1 MITRKSGYFLVYRDI
16 YKHKA
21 FKNIIEASVW
31 LYMISSATH
40 QDKTLGFFDN
50 PIFLKRSEMIFPIRK
65 TASIFK
71 MTYSEMRSFLLK
83 LKRKK
88 MIKTR
93 LAHLQPTNNHKYRSV
108 TVISIE
114 NYDKFQ
120 YVEAEQSLTAHLSPV
135 TNKQY
140 TNTHTNILT
149 EKIKK
154 SSNSDYK
161 KIGEE
166 GHYWVILKDSKKYL
180 KHKFK
185 DIPLEEY

>member
-40 QDKTLGFFDN
+40 QDKTLSFFDN
-50 PIFLKRSEMIFPIRK
+50 PVFLKRSEMIFPIRK

-88 MIKTR
+88 MINTR

-114 NYDKFQ
+114 NYNKFQ
-120 YVEAEQSLTAHLSPV
+120 YVEAEQSLTDHLSPV
-135 TNKQY
+135 TNKQ

-154 SSNSDYK
+154 SSKSDFK
-161 KIGEE
+161 KVGDWGE
-166 GHYWVILKDSKKYL
+166 YNILLKDNKRYL
-180 KHKFK
+180 KHKWK
-185 DIPLEEY
+185 NEPLKEYQ

>member
-40 QDKTLGFFDN
+40 QDKTLNFFDN
-50 PIFLKRSEMIFPIRK
+50 PVFLKRSEMIFPIRK

-88 MIKTR
+88 MINTR

-120 YVEAEQSLTAHLSPV
+120 YVETEQSLTTHLSPV
-135 TNKQY
+135 TNKQ

-154 SSNSDYK
+154 SSKSDFK
-161 KIGEE
+161 KVGEWNN
-166 GHYWVILKDSKKYL
+166 HDILQKNGKKYL
-180 KHKFK
+180 KHKWK
-185 DIPLEEY
+185 NEPLKEYQ

>member
-1 MITRKSGYFLVYRDI
+1 MITRKSGYFIVYRDI
-16 YKHKA
+16 YKHKS

-40 QDKTLGFFDN
+40 QDKTLSFFDN

-71 MTYSEMRSFLLK
+71 MTYSEMRTFLLK
-83 LKRKK
+83 LKKKK
-88 MIKTR
+88 MISTR

-120 YVEAEQSLTAHLSPV
+120 YVDSEQSLINHLSPV
-135 TNKQY
+135 TNKQ

-149 EKIKK
+149 QKIKK
-154 SSNSDYK
+154 SSKSEYK
-161 KIGEE
+161 KIGDWGE
-166 GHYWVILKDSKKYL
+166 YSILEKNNKRYK
-180 KHKFK
+180 KHKWK
-185 DIPLEEY
+185 DEPITPYV